1 MSDDL
6 DDDNMDL
13 DESSFDDFGSDK
25 GATLGDMWRNNPI
38 VKVGVVGAA
47 AIAIFGTIMLF
58 SGKEADVDQSF
69 IPAGSDI
76 KAPPGTKEASPA
88 YIAAVEEETEARIE
102 EAFRTK
108 GSALPTPIDP
118 PVGRL
123 QVPEEENTDEDPL
136 QRWRQLQEKR
146 VQMEL
151 QNTENLDLGAPP
163 DESGQNEAIQAL
175 ADAMSEQM
183 QAILERQ
190 SEVSVQSM
198 NLTDPEYSHNALKRK
213 VEKRIELAELECQLI
228 ELEGGSCEDGEGG
241 GDGFFEDEELE
252 DFGTVLLPAAEI
264 VYAQLLTEANSDAPG
279 PVLAQIVS
287 GPLAGN
293 RIIGSFEVE
302 NDLLILNFGTLVIDG
317 ASIGVSAIALD
328 PATTLPGMAT
338 EVDHRYLQRIALP
351 MAAAFV
357 EGVASAV
364 AETGQ
369 TTITINSDSGG
380 ASTTDDTENLDSDQE
395 IATGVEEAG
404 EELRDILDEMI
415 EEVEVLVRIEA
426 GTPIGILF
434 LEPVVDG
441 EEG

>member
-6 DDDNMDL
+6 DDDNLDL
-13 DESSFDDFGSDK
+13 DESSFDDFENKD
-25 GATLGDMWRNNPI
+25 ATLGDLWRNNPL
-38 VKVGVVGAA
+38 VKVGVLGAA
-47 AIAIFGTIMLF
+47 VIAIFGTIMLF
-58 SGKEADVDQSF
+58 SGKDQEVDRSV
-69 IPAGSDI
+69 ILAGSDI

-102 EAFRTK
+102 EAFRTR

-123 QVPEEENTDEDPL
+123 QVPEEEDADEDPL

-151 QNTENLDLGAPP
+151 QNTENLELGAPP
-163 DESGQNEAIQAL
+163 EESGQNEAIQAL

-183 QAILERQ
+183 QAILESQ
-190 SEVSVQSM
+190 SEVSVQAM
-198 NLTDPEYSHNALKRK
+198 NLTDPEYTHNSIKRA

-228 ELEGGSCEDGEGG
+228 ELNGGSCENGDGSGGGGG
-241 GDGFFEDEELE
+241 GDGFFEDQELE

-287 GPLAGN
+287 GPLAGS

-302 NDLLILNFGTLVIDG
+302 SDLLILNFETVVIDG
-317 ASIGVSAIALD
+317 ASIDVNAIALN
-328 PATTLPGMAT
+328 PETTLPGMAT
-338 EVDHRYLQRIALP
+338 EVDHRYLQRIVLP

-357 EGVASAV
+357 EGTATAI
-364 AETGQ
+364 AETGR
-369 TTITINSDSGG
+369 TTITIQGETVAEGEED
-380 ASTTDDTENLDSDQE
+380 ADTNQE
-395 IATGVEEAG
+395 IATGVQEAG
-404 EELRDILDEMI
+404 SGLREILDEMTDEI
-415 EEVEVLVRIEA
+415 EVMVRIEA

-434 LEPVVDG
+434 LEPVVEG